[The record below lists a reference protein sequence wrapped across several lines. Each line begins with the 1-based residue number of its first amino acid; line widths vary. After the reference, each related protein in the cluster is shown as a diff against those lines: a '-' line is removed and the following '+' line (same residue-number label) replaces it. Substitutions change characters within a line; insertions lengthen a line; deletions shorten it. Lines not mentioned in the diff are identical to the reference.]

1 MISSLITSRM
11 KWLGQFDQALVVTM
25 LMFKLDKLFT
35 PTSNVHIVCVIST
48 GLQLRGIS
56 LYVFQ

>member
-35 PTSNVHIVCVIST
+35 PTSNVPIVCVIST